1 MQSVSLKKITLVGFS
16 APIIIILGAFISV
29 ALGRGQAIMLP
40 STVTTLTFYGVL
52 IAIGAAWRDGAPA
65 LFRWMPNFN
74 SPHTSSRTSS
84 TQAFL
89 FVGIL
94 SAVVLTLAAIA
105 WLAPVQGVSGLLWR
119 PVLTAVICVWLGI
132 GAASV
137 VPPRVSA

>member
-1 MQSVSLKKITLVGFS
+1 MQSVILKKITLVGFS
-16 APIIIILGAFISV
+16 APIVIILGAVISV

-52 IAIGAAWRDGAPA
+52 IAMGAVLRDGAPA

-74 SPHTSSRTSS
+74 SPHISSRTSLI
-84 TQAFL
+84 QAL
-89 FVGIL
+89 LLVGIL
-94 SAVVLTLAAIA
+94 SAVVLALAAIA
-105 WLAPVQGVSGLLWR
+105 WFAAVQGVSGLLWR

-132 GAASV
+132 GLASV